1 MQFPERH
8 LLAMTH
14 PALEGTATTVETPSG
29 KGAKDEN
36 FPVGSWLLPR
46 MVRPH
51 VAAFYAFVRAAD
63 DIADNPDLTPAD
75 KLARLGRLEA
85 ALTGP
90 PGLAARLPKA
100 QALRASLAA
109 TGVSPRHALDLLA
122 AFKRD
127 ATKLR
132 YHDFPDLLSYCAL
145 SASPVGRHLLDLHG
159 EASELYRFS
168 DPLCD
173 ALQLLNHL
181 QDCQDDYRALDRV
194 YLPLDS
200 FAAAGIG
207 VDTLDLD
214 ATSPALRRVLD
225 RVLDEVHELLSAAG
239 ELPRALRSRRLAAE
253 SAVILEIARRL
264 AAELRRRDPLA
275 ERVELDRARF
285 LLSGLQGVGR
295 MAWMRRPRALGR
307 SAMNRSRGARN
318 PGGPTPARPEIDAA
332 QMHVRKVVLGSGTS
346 FYWGMRLLP
355 AAKRKAMY
363 AIYAF
368 CREVDDVADGNAPV
382 AAKLE
387 ALAGWRREIDALYA
401 GGPSR
406 PTALA
411 LLDPIASFGLPAAE
425 FHAMI
430 DGMEMDA
437 AGTMRA
443 PSLRDL
449 MRYCRCVAGA
459 VGLLSIR
466 VFGADS
472 EQIRRGALALGDALQ
487 LTNILRDLSED
498 AARGRLYLP
507 RELLQQHR
515 VAYADPASALDD
527 PGLVPVCDA
536 LALHAQARFADAE
549 RHFGRGD
556 RRQLR
561 PALIMMHVYRR
572 TLDRLIARGWR
583 QLDDPVRL
591 ARPERL
597 WLALRYGLL

>member
-1 MQFPERH
+1 
-8 LLAMTH
+8 MTH
-14 PALEGTATTVETPSG
+14 PALEDTAAAVETPSG
-29 KGAKDEN
+29 KGARDEN

-46 MVRPH
+46 TLRPH
-51 VAAFYAFVRAAD
+51 VRAFYAFVRAAD
-63 DIADNPDLTPAD
+63 DIADNPELTPAD

-85 ALTGP
+85 ALIGP
-90 PGLAARLPKA
+90 SGLAARLPKA

-145 SASPVGRHLLDLHG
+145 SASPVGRYLLDLHG
-159 EASELYRFS
+159 ESTELYRFA

-194 YLPLDS
+194 YLPMDS
-200 FAAAGIG
+200 FVAAGIG
-207 VDTLDLD
+207 VEALDAD
-214 ATSPALRRVLD
+214 ATSPALRQVFD
-225 RVLDEVHELLSAAG
+225 DVVDGIDELLSTAS
-239 ELPRALRSRRLAAE
+239 ELPRTLRSRRLAAE
-253 SAVILEIARRL
+253 SAVILQIARRL

-275 ERVELDRARF
+275 ERVELGRTRF
-285 LLSGLQGVGR
+285 ILCGLEGVGY
-295 MAWMRRPRALGR
+295 MGWMRRPRGLGR
-307 SAMNRSRGARN
+307 STVSRGADEH
-318 PGGPTPARPEIDAA
+318 GPSRPITAGPEIDAA
-332 QMHVRKVVLGSGTS
+332 QRHVRDVVLGSGTS

-355 AAKRKAMY
+355 DAKRKAMY

-368 CREVDDVADGNAPV
+368 CREVDDVADDHAPL

-387 ALAGWRREIDALYA
+387 ALAAWRREIDALYA
-401 GGPSR
+401 GRPRR
-406 PTALA
+406 PTTLA
-411 LLDPIASFGLPAAE
+411 LLDPVARFQLPAAE

-437 AGTMRA
+437 AGAMRA
-443 PSLRDL
+443 PPLRDL

-466 VFGADS
+466 VFGADG
-472 EQIRRGALALGDALQ
+472 EQVRRGALALGEALQ

-515 VAYADPASALDD
+515 VAHVDPASALRD
-527 PGLVPVCDA
+527 PAVANVCDA
-536 LALHAQARFADAE
+536 LAMRAKARFADAE

-556 RRQLR
+556 RRSLR

-583 QLDDPVRL
+583 QLDHPVRL

>member
-1 MQFPERH
+1 
-8 LLAMTH
+8 MTH
-14 PALEGTATTVETPSG
+14 PALEGTAATVETPSG

-46 MVRPH
+46 TLRPH

-75 KLARLGRLEA
+75 KLSRLGRLEA

-100 QALRASLAA
+100 QALRVSLAA

-127 ATKLR
+127 VTKLR

-145 SASPVGRHLLDLHG
+145 SASPVGRYLLDLHG

-207 VDTLDLD
+207 VDALDLD
-214 ATSPALRRVLD
+214 ATSPALRRVLG
-225 RVLDEVHELLSAAG
+225 RVLAGVDELLSTAG

-264 AAELRRRDPLA
+264 AAELRWRDPLA
-275 ERVELDRARF
+275 ERVELDRGRF
-285 LLSGLQGVGR
+285 LLSGVQGFGR
-295 MAWMRRPRALGR
+295 MLWVRCRAGSARGR
-307 SAMNRSRGARN
+307 HSGASRGTGERS
-318 PGGPTPARPEIDAA
+318 PGRPTPARPEIGAA
-332 QMHVRKVVLGSGTS
+332 ETHVRDVVLSSGTS

-355 AAKRKAMY
+355 EAKRKAMY

-368 CREVDDVADGNAPV
+368 CREVDDVADGDAPV

-387 ALAGWRREIDALYA
+387 ALADWRREIDALYA
-401 GGPSR
+401 GTPSR

-411 LLDPIASFGLPAAE
+411 LLAPIARFDLPAAE

-437 AGTMRA
+437 AGAMRA
-443 PSLRDL
+443 PPLRDL

-472 EQIRRGALALGDALQ
+472 EQIRRGALALGEALQ

-515 VAYADPASALDD
+515 VAYTDPASSLHD
-527 PGLVPVCDA
+527 PGLARVCDA
-536 LALHAQARFADAE
+536 LALRAQARFADAE

>member
-1 MQFPERH
+1 
-8 LLAMTH
+8 MTH
-14 PALEGTATTVETPSG
+14 PALDGTAAALETPSG
-29 KGAKDEN
+29 KRAKDEN
-36 FPVGSWLLPR
+36 FPVGSWLLPAAL
-46 MVRPH
+46 RPH

-90 PGLAARLPKA
+90 AGLAARLPKA
-100 QALRASLAA
+100 QALRTSLAA

-145 SASPVGRHLLDLHG
+145 SASPVGRYLLDLHG
-159 EASELYRFS
+159 EVSELYRFA

-207 VDTLDLD
+207 VGELDAD
-214 ATSPALRRVLD
+214 ATSPALRQVFDRLLD
-225 RVLDEVHELLSAAG
+225 GVDELLTSADA
-239 ELPRALRSRRLAAE
+239 LPRVLRSRRLAAE
-253 SAVILEIARRL
+253 SAVILELARRL
-264 AAELRRRDPLA
+264 AEELRRRDPLA
-275 ERVELDRARF
+275 ERVELGRARY
-285 LLSGLQGVGR
+285 LLSGMRGVGR
-295 MAWMRRPRALGR
+295 MVWARRTSGIARASERAATTRGSGGR
-307 SAMNRSRGARN
+307 SASRLM
-318 PGGPTPARPEIDAA
+318 PGGPEVGAA
-332 QMHVRKVVLGSGTS
+332 EMHVRDVVIGSGTS

-355 AAKRKAMY
+355 DAKRKAMY

-387 ALAGWRREIDALYA
+387 ALAGWRREIDAMFV
-401 GGPSR
+401 GTPSR

-411 LLDPIASFGLPAAE
+411 LLDPIARFDLPAAE

-437 AGTMRA
+437 AGTMQG
-443 PSLRDL
+443 PQLRDL

-466 VFGADS
+466 VFGAHG
-472 EQIRRGALALGDALQ
+472 EHARRGALALGEALQ

-515 VAYADPASALDD
+515 VAHADPASALHD
-527 PGLVPVCDA
+527 PGLANVCDA
-536 LALHAQARFADAE
+536 LALRAKARFADAE
-549 RHFGRGD
+549 RHFKRGD

-561 PALIMMHVYRR
+561 PAVIMMHVYRR

-583 QLDDPVRL
+583 QLDHPVRL
-591 ARPERL
+591 AKPERL

>member
-1 MQFPERH
+1 
-8 LLAMTH
+8 MTQR
-14 PALEGTATTVETPSG
+14 ALEGTAATLETPSG

-46 MVRPH
+46 TLRPH

-85 ALTGP
+85 ALSGP
-90 PGLAARLPKA
+90 AGLAARLPKA

-145 SASPVGRHLLDLHG
+145 SASPVGRYLLDLHG
-159 EASELYRFS
+159 EASELYRFT

-207 VDTLDLD
+207 VEALDLD
-214 ATSPALRRVLD
+214 ATSPALRQVLD
-225 RVLDEVHELLSAAG
+225 RVLDGVDELLSTAG
-239 ELPRALRSRRLAAE
+239 ALPRALRSRRLAAE

-264 AAELRRRDPLA
+264 AGELRRRDPLA
-275 ERVELDRARF
+275 ARVELDRTRF
-285 LLSGLQGVGR
+285 LLCGMQGVGR
-295 MAWMRRPRALGR
+295 MVWRRSVTVRGRRHRA
-307 SAMNRSRGARN
+307 ASRGVALRI
-318 PGGPTPARPEIDAA
+318 PSRPTPVRPEIGAA
-332 QMHVRKVVLGSGTS
+332 DTHVREVVLGSGTS

-355 AAKRKAMY
+355 EAKRKAMY

-368 CREVDDVADGNAPV
+368 CREVDDVADGDAPV

-401 GGPSR
+401 GAPSR

-411 LLDPIASFGLPAAE
+411 LLDPIARFELPAAE

-443 PSLRDL
+443 PPLRDL
-449 MRYCRCVAGA
+449 IRYCRCVAGA

-466 VFGADS
+466 VFGADG
-472 EQIRRGALALGDALQ
+472 ERVRRGALALGEALQ

-515 VAYADPASALDD
+515 VAYADPASALRD
-527 PGLVPVCDA
+527 PGLALVCDA
-536 LALHAQARFADAE
+536 LALRAQARFADAE
-549 RHFGRGD
+549 RHFERGD

-572 TLDRLIARGWR
+572 ILDRLIARGWH

>member
-1 MQFPERH
+1 
-8 LLAMTH
+8 MTH
-14 PALEGTATTVETPSG
+14 PALEDTALETPSG

-36 FPVGSWLLPR
+36 FPVGSWLLPAAL
-46 MVRPH
+46 RPH

-90 PGLAARLPKA
+90 AGLAAPLPKT

-145 SASPVGRHLLDLHG
+145 SASPVGRYLLDLHG

-181 QDCQDDYRALDRV
+181 QDCQADYRALDRV

-207 VDTLDLD
+207 IEALDEE
-214 ATSPALRRVLD
+214 ATSPALRQVFDRMLD
-225 RVLDEVHELLSAAG
+225 GVDGLLSVAAD
-239 ELPRALRSRRLAAE
+239 LPRSLHSRRLAAE
-253 SAVILEIARRL
+253 SAVILELARRL
-264 AAELRRRDPLA
+264 AQELRRRDPLA
-275 ERVELDRARF
+275 ERVELGRARF
-285 LLSGLQGVGR
+285 LLSGVHGMGR
-295 MAWMRRPRALGR
+295 MAWARRLPGTARRRDRTAMSR
-307 SAMNRSRGARN
+307 SSGQCGERRLM
-318 PGGPTPARPEIDAA
+318 PARPEIAA
-332 QMHVRKVVLGSGTS
+332 AEVHVRDVVLGSGTS

-355 AAKRKAMY
+355 DAKRKAMY

-368 CREVDDVADGNAPV
+368 CREVDDLADGNAPV
-382 AAKLE
+382 TAKLE
-387 ALAGWRREIDALYA
+387 ALAGWRREVDALFA
-401 GGPSR
+401 GTPSR

-411 LLDPIASFGLPAAE
+411 LLDPIARFDLPAAE
-425 FHAMI
+425 FHAII

-443 PSLRDL
+443 PPLRDL
-449 MRYCRCVAGA
+449 RRYCRCVAGA

-466 VFGADS
+466 VFGADG
-472 EQIRRGALALGDALQ
+472 EHARRGALALGEALQ

-515 VAYADPASALDD
+515 VADADPASALHD
-527 PGLVPVCDA
+527 PNLGNVCNA
-536 LALHAQARFADAE
+536 LALQARACFADADSY
-549 RHFGRGD
+549 FKRGD

-583 QLDDPVRL
+583 RLDDPVRL
-591 ARPERL
+591 AKPERL

>member
-1 MQFPERH
+1 
-8 LLAMTH
+8 MTH
-14 PALEGTATTVETPSG
+14 PALEGTAATLETPSG

-46 MVRPH
+46 TLRPH
-51 VAAFYAFVRAAD
+51 VRAFYAFVRAAD
-63 DIADNPDLTPAD
+63 DIADHPNLTPAD

-85 ALTGP
+85 ALIGP
-90 PGLAARLPKA
+90 PGLSARLPKA
-100 QALRASLAA
+100 QVLRASLAA
-109 TGVSPRHALDLLA
+109 TGISPRHALDLLA
-122 AFKRD
+122 AFKSD

-145 SASPVGRHLLDLHG
+145 SASPVGRYLLDLHG
-159 EASELYRFS
+159 ESSELYRFS

-181 QDCQDDYRALDRV
+181 QDSQDDYRALDRV

-207 VDTLDLD
+207 VEALDAD
-214 ATSPALRRVLD
+214 ATSPALRQVFDDVLEGVD
-225 RVLDEVHELLSAAG
+225 ELLRTAAD
-239 ELPRALRSRRLAAE
+239 LPRALRSPRLAAE
-253 SAVILEIARRL
+253 SAVIVQIARRL

-275 ERVELDRARF
+275 ERVALGRARF
-285 LLSGLQGVGR
+285 ILCGLQGVAYT
-295 MAWMRRPRALGR
+295 AWMRRPHGR
-307 SAMNRSRGARN
+307 GWSAASRGDE
-318 PGGPTPARPEIDAA
+318 PGPSSSMPAGPEIDAA
-332 QMHVRKVVLGSGTS
+332 ERHVRQVVLGSGTS

-355 AAKRKAMY
+355 EAKRKAMY

-368 CREVDDVADGNAPV
+368 CREVDDVADGPAPV

-387 ALAGWRREIDALYA
+387 ALAAWRHEMDALFA
-401 GGPSR
+401 GRPSR
-406 PTALA
+406 PTTLA
-411 LLDPIASFGLPAAE
+411 LLDAVARFHLPVAE

-437 AGTMRA
+437 AGAMRA
-443 PSLRDL
+443 PPLQDL

-466 VFGADS
+466 VFGADG
-472 EQIRRGALALGDALQ
+472 EQVRRGALALGEALQ

-515 VAYADPASALDD
+515 VAHADPASALRD
-527 PGLVPVCDA
+527 PAVANVCDA
-536 LALHAQARFADAE
+536 LAVHAKAGFADAE
-549 RHFGRGD
+549 RHFRRGD
-556 RRQLR
+556 RRALR

-583 QLDDPVRL
+583 RLDHPVRL

>member
-1 MQFPERH
+1 
-8 LLAMTH
+8 MTH
-14 PALEGTATTVETPSG
+14 PALEATAPTLETPSG

-36 FPVGSWLLPR
+36 FPVGSWLLPAAL
-46 MVRPH
+46 RPH

-75 KLARLGRLEA
+75 KLGRLGRLEA

-90 PGLAARLPKA
+90 AGLAAPLPKA
-100 QALRASLAA
+100 QALRASLAV

-145 SASPVGRHLLDLHG
+145 SASPVGRYLLDLHG
-159 EASELYRFS
+159 EPSELYRFA

-207 VDTLDLD
+207 VETLDGE
-214 ATSPALRRVLD
+214 ATSPALRQVFD
-225 RVLDEVHELLSAAG
+225 RVLDGVDELLSTADA
-239 ELPRALRSRRLAAE
+239 LPRSLHSRRLGAE
-253 SAVILEIARRL
+253 SAVILELARRL
-264 AAELRRRDPLA
+264 AEELRRRDPLA
-275 ERVELDRARF
+275 ERVELGRARF
-285 LLSGLQGVGR
+285 LLCGVQGVGR
-295 MAWMRRPRALGR
+295 MAWARQMSGIARRRDR
-307 SAMNRSRGARN
+307 TAMSRGSGARRRA
-318 PGGPTPARPEIDAA
+318 PAQPEVRAA
-332 QMHVRKVVLGSGTS
+332 EVHVRDVVLGSGTS

-355 AAKRKAMY
+355 DAKRKAMY

-387 ALAGWRREIDALYA
+387 ALAGWRREIDALFA
-401 GGPSR
+401 GTPSR
-406 PTALA
+406 PTAFA
-411 LLDPIASFGLPAAE
+411 LLDPIARFDLPAAE

-443 PSLRDL
+443 PPLRDL

-466 VFGADS
+466 VFGADG
-472 EQIRRGALALGDALQ
+472 EHARRGAIALGEALQ

-515 VAYADPASALDD
+515 VAYADPASALHD
-527 PGLVPVCDA
+527 PNFANVCNA
-536 LALHAQARFADAE
+536 LALQARARFANAE
-549 RHFGRGD
+549 RHFKRGD

-583 QLDDPVRL
+583 RLDDPVRL
-591 ARPERL
+591 AKPERL